1 MRAGAG
7 MAEESSNID
16 QTDTNGKSIHLI
28 CPNNN
33 ARCFLVISGVQ

>member
-16 QTDTNGKSIHLI
+16 QTDIIGKSIPMI
-28 CPNNN
+28 CPNNH
-33 ARCFLVISGVQ
+33 ARCFLVISGVL